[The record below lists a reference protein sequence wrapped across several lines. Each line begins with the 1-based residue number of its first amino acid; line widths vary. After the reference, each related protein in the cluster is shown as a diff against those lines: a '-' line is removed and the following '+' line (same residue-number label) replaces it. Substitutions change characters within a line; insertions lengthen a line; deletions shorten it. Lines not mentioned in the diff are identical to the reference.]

1 MVAPA
6 GVIEKV
12 LDNVRNGKV
21 KSLSEFFAQLK
32 EVHEKYDL
40 YARSWC
46 MDLIEKEM
54 DIDFNKIT
62 KEQFVQMISDW
73 KESSVTFNELV
84 MEDAYKE
91 FSEKSRI
98 GYGIDGDETIRDQD
112 FEAVLGR
119 YEENKFVNELKKES
133 ETIKEK
139 ADQII
144 SEIEDLPA

>member
-1 MVAPA
+1 
-6 GVIEKV
+6 
-12 LDNVRNGKV
+12 
-21 KSLSEFFAQLK
+21 
-32 EVHEKYDL
+32 
-40 YARSWC
+40 
-46 MDLIEKEM
+46 
-54 DIDFNKIT
+54 
-62 KEQFVQMISDW
+62 MISDW

-84 MEDAYKE
+84 LEDAYKE

-112 FEAVLGR
+112 FEAVLGK